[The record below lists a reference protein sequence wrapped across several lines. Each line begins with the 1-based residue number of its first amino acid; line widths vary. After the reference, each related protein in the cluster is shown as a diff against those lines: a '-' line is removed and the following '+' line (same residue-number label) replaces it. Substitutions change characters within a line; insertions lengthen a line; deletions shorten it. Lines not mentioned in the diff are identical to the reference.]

1 MTGFYRMEG
10 ERFARGA
17 NNPPFPVRLE
27 RMGHPFQRRSIGPV
41 SPVLSG
47 HGEVSEEGL
56 DEGFYG
62 RVGASM
68 VGSVKVMASAGE
80 EL

>member
-1 MTGFYRMEG
+1 MEG

-62 RVGASM
+62 RVGLRWW
-68 VGSVKVMASAGE
+68 VKVMASAE
-80 EL
+80 EDL